1 MWQDSFDTLAHAAPP
16 RRKDFPV
23 NRRHFAISTTAAL
36 AALTLAACERKAPEA
51 ASLAAKPRLSAQEAY
66 EQASRAS
73 GFTTGSMMAANT
85 VYVFFDPTCPHC
97 AELWASAKPLLAKLK
112 IVWIPIGLLRGSSG
126 PQGATILT
134 APDPVAAMEENEASV
149 LDRKGGISVS
159 PSLSDEA
166 KARVE
171 ANTEVFRKT
180 GEDSVPL
187 IVFKNGQTGTFGM
200 HAGAV
205 ATAELAAMAGV

>member
-1 MWQDSFDTLAHAAPP
+1 M
-16 RRKDFPV
+16 
-23 NRRHFAISTTAAL
+23 NRRHFALSTTAVL
-36 AALTLAACERKAPEA
+36 AGLALAACEKKAAES
-51 ASLAAKPRLSAQEAY
+51 ASPATKPKLSAQEAY

-73 GFTTGSMMAANT
+73 GFSTGSMMAANT

-97 AELWASAKPLLAKLK
+97 AQLWASAKPLLAKLK

-149 LDRKGGISVS
+149 LDRRGGIAVS

-166 KARVE
+166 KAKVE
-171 ANTEVFRKT
+171 ANTELFRKT

-187 IVFKNGQTGTFGM
+187 IVFKNAQTGAFGM
-200 HAGAV
+200 HSGAV
-205 ATAELAAMAGV
+205 ATAELAAMVGV